1 MNEALMDTSYKIARE
16 NYKAAGIATF
26 QALDALFAS
35 EGFDTIHHA
44 AQRAMRLH
52 ISAMDLAQKVWARQ
66 LPYDKAEE
74 ILAQQFSE
82 FPAATRQKALSDANT
97 DTR

>member
-1 MNEALMDTSYKIARE
+1 MNDALMDTAYKTARE
-16 NYKAAGIATF
+16 HYKAAGIATF
-26 QALDALFAS
+26 QALDSQFAS
-35 EGFDTIHHA
+35 AGFDTVHHA

-52 ISAMDLAQKVWARQ
+52 IAAMDLAQKVWARQ

>member
-1 MNEALMDTSYKIARE
+1 MNEALMDTAYKTARE

-26 QALDALFAS
+26 QTLDARFAS
-35 EGFDTIHHA
+35 AGFDTVHHA

-52 ISAMDLAQKVWARQ
+52 IAAMDLAQKIWGRQ
-66 LPYDKAEE
+66 LTHEKAEE

-82 FPAATRQKALSDANT
+82 FPTATRQKALSDANT

>member
-1 MNEALMDTSYKIARE
+1 MNEAFLDTAYRTARE
-16 NYKAAGIATF
+16 NYKAAGTATF
-26 QALDALFAS
+26 QALDAKFAS
-35 EGFDTIHHA
+35 AGFDTVHHA

-52 ISAMDLAQKVWARQ
+52 FAAMDLAQKVWAGQ

-97 DTR
+97 DMR

>member
-1 MNEALMDTSYKIARE
+1 MNEVLMDTAYKTARE

-26 QALDALFAS
+26 QALDARFAS
-35 EGFDTIHHA
+35 AGFDTVHNA
-44 AQRAMRLH
+44 AERGMRLH
-52 ISAMDLAQKVWARQ
+52 IAAMDLAQKVWARQ
-66 LPYDKAEE
+66 LPYEKAEQ

-82 FPAATRQKALSDANT
+82 FPAATRQKAFSDANT